1 MNNENSGGKKKKK
14 KKKKVLTKAQET
26 YIFPSS
32 WSEVSFLHQ
41 SYPFHSQKCCCPHFT
56 HEKLEHNRS
65 WLGEAMQ
72 GLYSRARIKYLQD

>member
-1 MNNENSGGKKKKK
+1 MSTENGGGGGGEEDFNKNMGSGTEK
-14 KKKKVLTKAQET
+14 TPF
-26 YIFPSS
+26 FPSS

-41 SYPFHSQKCCCPHFT
+41 SYPLHSQKCCPHFT

-72 GLYSRARIKYLQD
+72 GLYSRTRIKYLQH